1 MSAAAFWIWIF
12 IRCGKS
18 KKICLSNKKMNCSS
32 WKIKQ
37 RSNRNS
43 NLVNVKL
50 NFWFFDEWKPWWKLT
65 TSEWNG
71 WINEARPRVF
81 HQSQSRF
88 DPRIQE
94 KLTGK
99 VHIRF
104 TNDHQVSV
112 TFSAISLILFC
123 SRYLNILTVN
133 PIYDLK
139 YVHIIIILGTFL

>member
-1 MSAAAFWIWIF
+1 MHHIESTSRLWSKTKTQNVGCCLLTIFWLLF
-12 IRCGKS
+12 ISLWKKTKS
-18 KKICLSNKKMNCSS
+18 KKIYLSNKKMNWSS

-94 KLTGK
+94 KLTGN

-112 TFSAISLILFC
+112 TFSAI
-123 SRYLNILTVN
+123 Y
-133 PIYDLK
+133 
-139 YVHIIIILGTFL
+139 

>member
-1 MSAAAFWIWIF
+1 MHHIKSTRFEKNINKNTKCRLLPFEFYSLWKKT
-12 IRCGKS
+12 KS

-50 NFWFFDEWKPWWKLT
+50 NFWFFDEWKWKLT

-112 TFSAISLILFC
+112 TFSAISLIL
-123 SRYLNILTVN
+123 L
-133 PIYDLK
+133 
-139 YVHIIIILGTFL
+139 